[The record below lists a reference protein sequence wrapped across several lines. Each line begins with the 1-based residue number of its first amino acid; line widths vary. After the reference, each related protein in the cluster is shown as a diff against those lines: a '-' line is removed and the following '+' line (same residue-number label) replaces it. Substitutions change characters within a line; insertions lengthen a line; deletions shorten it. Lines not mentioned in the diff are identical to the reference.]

1 MLVNIT
7 TDNNLRVSAELRASI
22 TSDLEEA
29 LSRYGERVT
38 RVEVSLTDQN
48 SNKKDIGDD
57 KRCLLEARL
66 AGVQPVTVTCDA
78 AALDV
83 AIEGA
88 IDKLL
93 RALEH
98 RIDRNEDHKGR
109 MPMSG
114 PDGLSA
120 EAEAE

>member
-98 RIDRNEDHKGR
+98 RIDRTEDHKGR

-120 EAEAE
+120 EAE

>member
-98 RIDRNEDHKGR
+98 RIDRIEDHKGR

-120 EAEAE
+120 EAE

>member
-1 MLVNIT
+1 MARRRAARRGCDLGDRPPDRRGRVLPSGV
-7 TDNNLRVSAELRASI
+7 DLRRAP
-22 TSDLEEA
+22 
-29 LSRYGERVT
+29 R
-38 RVEVSLTDQN
+38 
-48 SNKKDIGDD
+48 KK
-57 KRCLLEARL
+57 RLEARL